1 MRYLK
6 FLIFSFALANNPSIP
21 FLDLDFWNYNTGITM
36 NFGDSYDDYSFM
48 ENRMDLNFFKGNFS
62 GWLQY
67 EYSDPPELGYPIK
80 DLRKYRF
87 EYNYGPWKF
96 KYGDIYEIWGRGLT
110 LVQIDDQGIDFDN
123 STRGLMINY
132 DTGNIRIS
140 HLNGST
146 KNDILDTDLRVPAFT
161 FSHDMEGTN
170 LEFDFD
176 KYSIGLSH
184 LQSDEIH
191 QYRPYGPLDT
201 AFVNHRL
208 SGFYLSSF
216 GKNFDIFFEY
226 VDKQSKESIFSF
238 DFFGNEVE
246 NIVPLKKGYGI
257 YLNSNFYL
265 DSWSIFAEYKRYSFD
280 RINPANTD
288 YVITNYGN
296 RIDYQVMP
304 ILYRE
309 QNHSFLGRVA
319 HQTNANDERGIQVEI
334 SGPLPAGLQLVSQ
347 FSKLS
352 RNDKWYSFT
361 PINWSSSSLG
371 GFMPSEDI
379 STLPYNEFYNE
390 ISGYFFKDKLFA
402 KIVFGANEE
411 VPKVIRNFSGTNTS
425 ISENWTY
432 TDSIEFNDDWFF
444 TDSIL
449 IGVDTVSYDVTSK
462 LYRTS
467 KSFTIPLE
475 LSYNFD
481 NQYSIGM
488 GMAYQE
494 KELKNISHS
503 NVSSYNWLDSSWVP
517 VNIED
522 PSNFQKEETT
532 QYPNDI
538 PAQINR
544 MFYFTLSKASRW
556 ALTVN
561 YDWTNV
567 QEVIEL
573 DPQYTPLEALLFGD
587 LKYFKGERDRLNPP
601 SFIQNKWVS
610 MELSYNITSTQRI
623 SVIYGSLQGGLI
635 CSNGICRILQPFND
649 GLKLSYSAVL

>member
-1 MRYLK
+1 MRYFK
-6 FLIFSFALANNPSIP
+6 IFIFSALLAQNPNIP

-123 STRGLMINY
+123 STRGIMINY
-132 DTGNIRIS
+132 DAGNIRIS
-140 HLNGST
+140 HLNGNT
-146 KNDILDTDLRVPAFT
+146 KNDILDTDLRIPAFT

-216 GKNFDIFFEY
+216 GKNYDIFFEY
-226 VDKQSKESIFSF
+226 VDKQSKESIFSL

-246 NIVPLKKGYGI
+246 NVVPLKKGYGL

-265 DSWSIFAEYKRYSFD
+265 STWSIFAEYKRYSFD

-288 YVITNYGN
+288 YVISNYGN

-319 HQTNANDERGIQVEI
+319 HQTNANDERGIQIEV
-334 SGPLPAGLQLVSQ
+334 SGALPAGLQLVSQ
-347 FSKLS
+347 YSKLS
-352 RNDKWYSFT
+352 RNDKWESFT
-361 PINWSSSSLG
+361 PINWSPSSLG
-371 GFMPSEDI
+371 GFLPSEDI
-379 STLPYNEFYNE
+379 STLPYSEFYNE
-390 ISGYFFKDKLFA
+390 ISGYFLKDKLFA
-402 KIVFGANEE
+402 KIVFGANKEI
-411 VPKVIRNFSGTNTS
+411 PKVIRNFSGANTS

-449 IGVDTVSYDVTSK
+449 EGIDTVSYDVSSK

-475 LSYNFD
+475 LSYNY
-481 NQYSIGM
+481 NNHYSFGIGL
-488 GMAYQE
+488 AYQE
-494 KELKNISHS
+494 KELKNVSYS
-503 NVSSYNWLDSSWVP
+503 NVGSYNWLDSSWVL
-517 VNIED
+517 ID
-522 PSNFQKEETT
+522 PDNPTSYQKEETN
-532 QYPNDI
+532 QYPNNI

-544 MFYFTLSKASRW
+544 MFYFSISKASQW
-556 ALTVN
+556 ALTIN

-623 SVIYGSLQGGLI
+623 SIIYGSLQGGLV

>member
-1 MRYLK
+1 MRYFK
-6 FLIFSFALANNPSIP
+6 FLIFSTLLAQSPNIP

-87 EYNYGPWKF
+87 EYSYGPWKF

-123 STRGLMINY
+123 STRGVMINY
-132 DTGNIRIS
+132 DTGKIRIS
-140 HLNGST
+140 HLNGNT
-146 KNDILDTDLRVPAFT
+146 KNDILDTDLRVPAYT

-176 KYSIGLSH
+176 KYSVGLSH

-201 AFVNHRL
+201 AFVNHRM

-216 GKNFDIFFEY
+216 GRNFDIFFEY
-226 VDKQSKESIFSF
+226 VDKQSKESIFSL

-246 NIVPLKKGYGI
+246 NVVPLKKGYGI
-257 YLNSNFYL
+257 YLNSNFYV

-319 HQTNANDERGIQVEI
+319 HQTNANDERGIQIEL
-334 SGPLPAGLQLVSQ
+334 SGALPAGLQFISQ

-352 RNDKWYSFT
+352 RNDTWKSFT
-361 PINWSSSSLG
+361 PINWSPTSLG
-371 GFMPSEDI
+371 GFLPSDDI
-379 STLPYNEFYNE
+379 STLPYTEIYNE
-390 ISGYFFKDKLFA
+390 ISGYFFKEKLFA
-402 KIVFGANEE
+402 KIVFGANKE
-411 VPKVIRNFSGTNTS
+411 VPKVIRNFTGRNIS

-444 TDSIL
+444 TDSLLESI
-449 IGVDTVSYDVTSK
+449 DTVSYDVTSK
-462 LYRTS
+462 LYRKS
-467 KSFTIPLE
+467 KSFTVPLE
-475 LSYNFD
+475 LSYNFN
-481 NQYSIGM
+481 NQYSVGV

-494 KELKNISHS
+494 KELKNVSYS
-503 NVSSYNWLDSSWVP
+503 NVSSYNWLDSTWVP
-517 VNIED
+517 ID
-522 PSNFQKEETT
+522 PDEPNSFQKEETT
-532 QYPNDI
+532 QYPSDI

-544 MFYFTLSKASRW
+544 MFYFTVSKASQW

-610 MELSYNITSTQRI
+610 MELSYNISSTQRI
-623 SVIYGSLQGGLI
+623 SIVYGSLQGGLV

-649 GLKLSYSAVL
+649 GLKLSYTAVL